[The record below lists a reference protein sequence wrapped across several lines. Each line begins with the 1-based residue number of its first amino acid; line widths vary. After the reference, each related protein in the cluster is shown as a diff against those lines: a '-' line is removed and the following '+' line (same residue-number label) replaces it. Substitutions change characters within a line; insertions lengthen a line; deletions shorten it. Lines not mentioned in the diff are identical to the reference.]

1 MRDEPQV
8 GDDAGCGNRTQ
19 CRRMVQDAGDE
30 AASCL
35 AQTVRSVGIVH
46 HRPPG
51 KIDQAH
57 VNVDAVADDV
67 RRDRRRKADP
77 MPEDPG
83 RGTGQ
88 LANDHR
94 TVGRG
99 YANGGRVGH
108 LVLAGTILGQVGSG
122 SMPAL
127 CRALTKISPKIECRR
142 MASR

>member
-1 MRDEPQV
+1 MTLGAV
-8 GDDAGCGNRTQ
+8 TTQ

-30 AASCL
+30 AASVSLRPCG
-35 AQTVRSVGIVH
+35 SVGIVH

-99 YANGGRVGH
+99 TPT
-108 LVLAGTILGQVGSG
+108 AG
-122 SMPAL
+122 A
-127 CRALTKISPKIECRR
+127 
-142 MASR
+142 